1 MLSIVWEDYAK
12 DHSLDVED
20 KKLRDM
26 FEWAWHSAVNNCC
39 SHLNMMGQFGLANIL
54 QDNMK
59 DEDWDYDE
67 YEEEE

>member
-1 MLSIVWEDYAK
+1 
-12 DHSLDVED
+12 
-20 KKLRDM
+20 M

-59 DEDWDYDE
+59 DENWDYDE
-67 YEEEE
+67 NEEEE